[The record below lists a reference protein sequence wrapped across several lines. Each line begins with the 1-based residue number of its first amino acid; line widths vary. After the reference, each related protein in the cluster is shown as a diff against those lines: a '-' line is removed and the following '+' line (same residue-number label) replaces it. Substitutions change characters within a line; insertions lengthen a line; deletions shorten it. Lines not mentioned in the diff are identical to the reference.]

1 MVEVQW
7 LPHLWTNPGWNCPLL
22 GPGDQLLFGR
32 QITRFLSLGHALQE
46 FVERQEGCSWHVI
59 RVVAATEAFVET
71 AAVSRQRQAWEW
83 RERPTQ
89 WDELRRRQVAEAREE
104 QDARRLADAGQ
115 YRRERYTAWLAARET
130 AAQKAKSERER
141 TERER
146 AERERAEAEER
157 AQERA
162 EAEERVKTEARAEE
176 RVQTEERAEERVQT
190 EEGRERERE
199 AEKRAAERGGYEAA
213 CIGRYEALRLYPQ
226 VPPGCFASIGST
238 EEAASCCFWCRRHQP
253 GRRLRAY
260 FSLVDTTAGAPLVRV
275 WGHTDSL

>member
-115 YRRERYTAWLAARET
+115 YRRERYTAWLAAPET
-130 AAQKAKSERER
+130 AAQKAKLERER
-141 TERER
+141 AEKERAERER
-146 AERERAEAEER
+146 AERERADAEEK
-157 AQERA
+157 AQ
-162 EAEERVKTEARAEE
+162 ERVKTE
-176 RVQTEERAEERVQT
+176 
-190 EEGRERERE
+190 EGWERE
-199 AEKRAAERGGYEAA
+199 AEERAAERGGYEAA

-226 VPPGCFASIGST
+226 VPPGCFASIEST
-238 EEAASCCFWCRRHQP
+238 EEAASCCFWRRRHQP
-253 GRRLRAY
+253 GQRLRVY